1 MSQDMATPA
10 SPAPF
15 FDEEE
20 YSKCLLSLVTSRRRI
35 VYATAFNSAGTHVA
49 AGNSDG
55 QVNIFDWRGVAQSLN
70 SFPSLGGHSPARSK
84 SGDAL
89 LQIQLGD
96 GAVYSLYTHGE
107 RLFCGTVK
115 GITSHNWENLLRP
128 EIKEHKYECRTAIH
142 PSKTPLSDSNVEVNA
157 LTGSHAGNS
166 MFAATGLGTVASFTA
181 DRLCFGDTFNG
192 GGPGAYCHCI
202 TMLGS
207 QEANSFVTGGED
219 GYLRIYDRRAGS
231 KPQRHFRLRALTGSS
246 QDAWVGC
253 VASDPDGRFIVC
265 GDGNKNLTSIHVASG
280 SMLGTTKLE
289 YVPNAMVYEGG
300 EVYCGGGDQL
310 LREDGQSGKLYRY
323 GLDCV
328 EAGTANSSASGVYAL
343 AVHPS
348 SGCMTAAGYSARGR
362 SHDADELVDVYIN
375 PPIRSFHMRAPD
387 PSCDR

>member
-1 MSQDMATPA
+1 MASPG

-20 YSKCLLSLVTSRRRI
+20 YSTCLLSLVTSRRRI

-49 AGNSDG
+49 AGNSAG
-55 QVNIFDWRGVAQSLN
+55 QVNIFDLHGVAQSLN
-70 SFPSLGGHSPARSK
+70 SFPSLGGHSPVRSK

-89 LQIQLGD
+89 LQVQVGD
-96 GAVYSLYTHGE
+96 GAVYSLYTHGGM
-107 RLFCGTVK
+107 LYCGTGT
-115 GITSHNWENLLRP
+115 GITAHRWENLLRP
-128 EIKEHKYECRTAIH
+128 VDEEREYAYRTTIQTG
-142 PSKTPLSDSNVEVNA
+142 KGPLSDSNVEVNA
-157 LTGSHAGNS
+157 LTGSSAGNHL
-166 MFAATGLGTVASFTA
+166 FAATGLGTVECYTA
-181 DRLCFGDTFNG
+181 DRMGYDTTFNG

-207 QEANSFVTGGED
+207 QEGNSFVTGGED
-219 GYLRIYDRRAGS
+219 GYVRIYDRRAG
-231 KPQRHFRLRALTGSS
+231 KDPQRNFRLRALTGSS

-253 VASDPDGRFIVC
+253 VASDPDGSFLVC

-280 SMLGTTKLE
+280 SVLGTTKLD

-300 EVYCGGGDQL
+300 KVYCGGGDQL
-310 LREDGQSGKLYRY
+310 LREDGQSGKLHRY

-328 EAGTANSSASGVYAL
+328 EEGTANSSASGVYAL

-348 SGCMTAAGYSARGR
+348 SGCMAAAGYSTRGR
-362 SHDADELVDVYIN
+362 WHDTDELVDVYIN
-375 PPIRSFHMRAPD
+375 PPVRSFHMRAPD